1 MKFKNNKTYIIAE
14 AGVNHNGKLSIAK
27 KLILAAKRCGANA
40 VKFQSFIPD
49 NLVLKDSPKA
59 EYQIRNTKKNDS
71 QMNMLRNLSLKSKH
85 YFSLKTF
92 CKKNKIDFLT
102 SIFDEESLDFA
113 QKKLRCNVIK
123 IPSGEINNY
132 FLLDGILRK
141 NKIILSTGMSNLKE
155 IAMSINRICK
165 MEVYKFKKKNIN
177 VSLHKLKKIKNRIT
191 ILHCVTDYPVENCYA
206 NLSSINYLQNNL
218 KLNIGYSDHTSGILA
233 SITAVAMGAKII
245 EKHLTINK
253 NFSGPDHKASL
264 TPNEFKLLCS
274 KIRELELL
282 KGNGI
287 KKIENCEKKNLLV
300 VRKSIIAKNDIKK
313 NELFTR
319 KNLTAKRPFLG
330 KSPDRINEYLGRR
343 SKRNYS
349 KNELIK

>member
-1 MKFKNNKTYIIAE
+1 MIKKDKITIIAE

-245 EKHLTINK
+245 EKH
-253 NFSGPDHKASL
+253 
-264 TPNEFKLLCS
+264 FKLSDNDKCVDAKVSISPKKMS
-274 KIRELELL
+274 KLVNEIT
-282 KGNGI
+282 KI
-287 KKIENCEKKNLLV
+287 KKIIGKVKFGVKDIEKNIKQFK
-300 VRKSIIAKNDIKK
+300 VRS
-313 NELFTR
+313 L
-319 KNLTAKRPFLG
+319 
-330 KSPDRINEYLGRR
+330 
-343 SKRNYS
+343 
-349 KNELIK
+349 

>member
-71 QMNMLRNLSLKSKH
+71 QMNMLKNLSLKNKH
-85 YFSLKTF
+85 YFLLKTF

-102 SIFDEESLDFA
+102 SIFDEESLNFV
-113 QKKLRCNVIK
+113 QKRLRCNVIK

-233 SITAVAMGAKII
+233 SISAVAMGAKII
-245 EKHLTINK
+245 EKHLTLNK

-264 TPNEFKLLCS
+264 EPKQLKEMIEG
-274 KIRELELL
+274 IRNIELALGDGL
-282 KGNGI
+282 KGPRPSEI
-287 KKIENCEKKNLLV
+287 KNINIA
-300 VRKSIIAKNDIKK
+300 RKSIVAAKDIRKGQV
-313 NELFTR
+313 FTE
-319 KNLTAKRPFLG
+319 NCITIKRPG
-330 KSPDRINEYLGRR
+330 DGISPLKYW
-343 SKRNYS
+343 
-349 KNELIK
+349 ELIGTKANKKFKEDEVLT